1 VSSTG
6 TTIARARRLLIAPSP
21 SLTDVADRRH
31 AELLAALVLTIVLL
45 GTVSGVVQ
53 WLLVPRFA
61 GTLARMLGALT
72 LLTVAYALS
81 RTHRYRA
88 AAVLAALLP
97 AAACYLV
104 AIDNPADHVWY
115 GFCLLGVVV
124 SAALLPVRQ
133 AVTIALVIVAGVV
146 AVCLA
151 IESLRESQRMV
162 PVLALVGIL
171 SSTVLVATA
180 HRDRVE
186 RERHRDEQRRARLLA
201 EAQHI
206 ARVGHFAIPRSSDQL
221 EISAVL
227 LDMLGE
233 PAPRSLAELVARIHP
248 DERDAFACQLRR
260 DGAGPRSVHH
270 RIVRPDGETLCVH
283 TAAVVCDESDALL
296 GVMRDVT
303 REAASDAERRRL
315 EAKLHEA
322 LRLETVGHLAATVAH
337 DFNNLLTVILFNA
350 RRLADGEDRE
360 RAMADV
366 DAAGERAAALTRQLL
381 AFARGRESAARLH
394 DLNAIVRGMLRLL
407 ECLAHPQVA
416 LRVQLAPAL
425 PAVRVDADK
434 IERVL
439 LNLVGNAR
447 DAMPAG
453 GVITIRT
460 GVAQSGEE
468 RRVVLSVQD
477 TGTGMDDETRAR
489 AFEPYFSTKE
499 PGRGT
504 GLGLAIVRQI
514 VEQNGGTIDVRS
526 ELRRGTTV
534 ALSLPPVAEA
544 RAGMP

>member
-1 VSSTG
+1 VSSIG
-6 TTIARARRLLIAPSP
+6 TALARTRRLLIAPSP

-53 WLLVPRFA
+53 WLLVPRFG
-61 GTLARMLGALT
+61 GTLARMSIALA
-72 LLTVAYALS
+72 LLTGAYAVS
-81 RTHRYRA
+81 RTRRYRA

-97 AAACYLV
+97 AAACYMV
-104 AIDNPADHVWY
+104 AIDNPADQVWY
-115 GFCLLGVVV
+115 GFCLVGVVV

-133 AVTIALVIVAGVV
+133 AAGIALVIIAGVV
-146 AVCLA
+146 AICLA
-151 IESLRESQRMV
+151 IESLRASGRMV

-171 SSTVLVATA
+171 SSTVLVTTA
-180 HRDRVE
+180 HRDRIEQE
-186 RERHRDEQRRARLLA
+186 RRRDELRRARLLA

-206 ARVGHFAIPRSSDQL
+206 ARVGHFAIPRSSDEL
-221 EISAVL
+221 EISAAL
-227 LDMLGE
+227 LDMLGV
-233 PAPRSLAELVARIHP
+233 PAPRSLGELVARVHP
-248 DERDAFACQLRR
+248 DERDAFEHQLRR
-260 DGAGPRSVHH
+260 NGGGPRSLHH
-270 RIVRPDGETLCVH
+270 RIVRTDGETLCVH
-283 TAAVVCDESDALL
+283 TTAAACDESDALV

-303 REAASDAERRRL
+303 QEAASDSQRRRL

-350 RRLADGEDRE
+350 RRLADGEDSE

-366 DAAGERAAALTRQLL
+366 DAAGERATALTRQLL
-381 AFARGRESAARLH
+381 AFARGRESAPRLH
-394 DLNAIVRGMLRLL
+394 DLNAIVRGVLRIL
-407 ECLAHPQVA
+407 ECLAHPQVV

-425 PAVRVDADK
+425 PAVRVDADQ

-460 GVAQSGEE
+460 VLAHIGEE
-468 RRVVLSVQD
+468 SRVVLSVQD
-477 TGTGMDDETRAR
+477 TGTGMDDETQAR
-489 AFEPYFSTKE
+489 VFEPYFSTKE

-514 VEQNGGTIDVRS
+514 VEQIGGTINVRS

-534 ALSLPPVAEA
+534 TLSLPPVAGA
-544 RAGMP
+544 QAAMP